1 MPKFAWQM
9 SKTGAGALPMFLTAV
24 TLSMATMAFCE
35 VRAQT
40 TAPAPSPQPIQV
52 PPSQPAAPNQQQP
65 SPPPAQPGI
74 RAVDPASVRLTFY
87 TVQPADMLVSNLLD
101 ADVYNLQNEEIGE
114 VEDIIVDQG
123 RVIRA
128 VIISVGGFL
137 GLGERNVAADPGSL
151 VLMREAG
158 GDIRIVANTARED
171 LQNAPE
177 FKFEGN
183 MSR

>member
-1 MPKFAWQM
+1 MLRFAWEG
-9 SKTGAGALPMFLTAV
+9 SKTSADALPIFLTAIA
-24 TLSMATMAFCE
+24 LSMATMTLNEA
-35 VRAQT
+35 RAQT
-40 TAPAPSPQPIQV
+40 TAPAPSPQPNQAA
-52 PPSQPAAPNQQQP
+52 PNQPAAPNQQQP
-65 SPPPAQPGI
+65 NSPPAQPGI
-74 RAVDPASVRLTFY
+74 RAVDPTTVRLTFY

-158 GDIRIVANTARED
+158 GDIRVVANTTRED

>member
-1 MPKFAWQM
+1 MFRFAWQR
-9 SKTGAGALPMFLTAV
+9 SKTSAGALPMFLAAITV
-24 TLSMATMAFCE
+24 STATMAFNE
-35 VRAQT
+35 ARAQT
-40 TAPAPSPQPIQV
+40 TAPAPSPQPNQAA
-52 PPSQPAAPNQQQP
+52 PSQPAAPNQQQP
-65 SPPPAQPGI
+65 SSPPVQPGI
-74 RAVDPASVRLTFY
+74 RAVDPATVRLTFY
-87 TVQPADMLVSNLLD
+87 TVQPADMLASNLLD

-114 VEDIIVDQG
+114 VEDIVVDQG

-158 GDIRIVANTARED
+158 GEIRVVANTTRED

>member
-1 MPKFAWQM
+1 MLKSSWARICANMGARTIPFLGAA
-9 SKTGAGALPMFLTAV
+9 SLSLVTISFAGAQAPTA
-24 TLSMATMAFCE
+24 T
-35 VRAQT
+35 
-40 TAPAPSPQPIQV
+40 PAPSP
-52 PPSQPAAPNQQQP
+52 PAAQAPS
-65 SPPPAQPGI
+65 SPPQANPQPAQPGI
-74 RAVDPASVRLTFY
+74 RTVDPTTVRLTFY
-87 TVQPADMLVSNLLD
+87 TVQPVDMLVSNLLD

-114 VEDIIVDQG
+114 VEDVIVDEG

-158 GDIRIVANTARED
+158 GEIRVVANTTRED

>member
-1 MPKFAWQM
+1 MLKFSWARIRANMGALTIPFLGAASISLVAM
-9 SKTGAGALPMFLTAV
+9 SFAGAH
-24 TLSMATMAFCE
+24 
-35 VRAQT
+35 AQT
-40 TAPAPSPQPIQV
+40 ATPS
-52 PPSQPAAPNQQQP
+52 P
-65 SPPPAQPGI
+65 SPPAAQAPSNPPQANPQLAQPGI
-74 RAVDPASVRLTFY
+74 RTVDPTTVRLTFY
-87 TVQPADMLVSNLLD
+87 TVQAADMLVSNLLD

-114 VEDIIVDQG
+114 VEDVIVDEG

-158 GDIRIVANTARED
+158 GEIRVVANTTRED